1 MHYARRP
8 NFGALYHPPA
18 PAAHGGGDTLAI
30 SFLKPPAVYGR
41 GLGVGTGRTVHGR
54 GLGVGTGPHNSY
66 TAKYWLFSCDTIQ
79 MSRLPTRRLF
89 PHSAGS
95 TS

>member
-41 GLGVGTGRTVHGR
+41 GLGVGTG
-54 GLGVGTGPHNSY
+54 PHNSY
-66 TAKYWLFSCDTIQ
+66 TAKWRLCSCETMQIIRLSTI
-79 MSRLPTRRLF
+79 RKL
-89 PHSAGS
+89 PHSAGK

>member
-41 GLGVGTGRTVHGR
+41 GLGVGTG
-54 GLGVGTGPHNSY
+54 PHNSY
-66 TAKYWLFSCDTIQ
+66 TAKYWLFSCDTMQ